1 MQAARVT
8 SLRVPPERVEE
19 VSDVYRSTLVP
30 PLQER
35 VPGFSAL
42 LLLVNEEA
50 GSAIEIALFESEEDS
65 RRTEQDGGMLER
77 KLELLAAMLDEL
89 PRLGTHQL
97 KKIS

>member
-19 VSDVYRSTLVP
+19 VTDVYRSTLVP

-35 VPGFSAL
+35 VPSFSAL

-50 GSAIEIALFESEEDS
+50 GSVI
-65 RRTEQDGGMLER
+65 
-77 KLELLAAMLDEL
+77 
-89 PRLGTHQL
+89 
-97 KKIS
+97 

>member
-8 SLRVPPERVEE
+8 SLRVPPERAEE

-50 GSAIEIALFESEEDS
+50 GSAIEIALFESGEDR
-65 RRTEQDGGMLER
+65 RRTEEDGGMLCGSWSCWPQCSTSR
-77 KLELLAAMLDEL
+77 PASG
-89 PRLGTHQL
+89 PTN
-97 KKIS
+97 

>member
-19 VSDVYRSTLVP
+19 VSDVYRSTLAP

-50 GSAIEIALFESEEDS
+50 GSAIEIALFESEEDR
-65 RRTEQDGGMLER
+65 RRTEEDGGMLER
-77 KLELLAAMLDEL
+77 KLELLAAMLDEP

-97 KKIS
+97 KIIS

>member
-1 MQAARVT
+1 MDREAHAGSEGT
-8 SLRVPPERVEE
+8 SLRVPPERLEE

-50 GSAIEIALFESEEDS
+50 GSAI
-65 RRTEQDGGMLER
+65 
-77 KLELLAAMLDEL
+77 
-89 PRLGTHQL
+89 
-97 KKIS
+97 